1 MDAQGLAGHGHCMTN
16 TDDTNPKE
24 DSKTDKP
31 RVQSAARVVEIL
43 QLVAQSDS
51 EGISARDISARLKLP
66 RQVVYHLAH
75 TLVATDMLRK
85 AGGNNYVLGL
95 GVAALAQSFRRQMAA
110 PASLGTYAERAS
122 AMTGETAYV
131 VGWADDDIVVL
142 VSARGSAA
150 IQAAEVPRGTAG
162 DAHAR
167 ASGKLLLAMAPDH
180 EVERYLVGHAFT
192 ARTPNTIVT
201 RAAFDA
207 ELARI
212 RSDWVSTEIQEY
224 ALGLSCMAVP
234 IGKVP
239 SQMVLGISAP
249 SDRFASHKDEYGE
262 MLKAIASS

>member
-1 MDAQGLAGHGHCMTN
+1 MIYTEETN
-16 TDDTNPKE
+16 V
-24 DSKTDKP
+24 KTDKP

-51 EGISARDISARLKLP
+51 EGISARDISTRLKLP

-85 AGGNNYVLGL
+85 SGGNNYVLGL
-95 GVAALAQSFRRQMAA
+95 GVASLAQSFRRQMAA
-110 PASLGTYAERAS
+110 PASIGTYAERAS
-122 AMTGETAYV
+122 AITGETAYV
-131 VGWADDDIVVL
+131 VGWSDDDIVVL
-142 VSARGSAA
+142 VSARGNAA

-167 ASGKLLLAMAPDH
+167 ASGKLLLAMASDH
-180 EVERYLVGHAFT
+180 EVERYLAGHAFT

-201 RAAFDA
+201 RGAFDA
-207 ELARI
+207 ELDHI
-212 RSDWVSTEIQEY
+212 RLSWVSTEIEEY
-224 ALGLSCMAVP
+224 TVGLSCMAVP

-249 SDRFASHKDEYGE
+249 SDRFVARKDEYAGH
-262 MLKAIASS
+262 LRAIAAN

>member
-1 MDAQGLAGHGHCMTN
+1 MIHANETN
-16 TDDTNPKE
+16 V
-24 DSKTDKP
+24 KTDKP

-51 EGISARDISARLKLP
+51 GGISARDISARLKLP

-85 AGGNNYVLGL
+85 SGGNNYVLGL
-95 GVAALAQSFRRQMAA
+95 GVASLAQSFRRQMAA
-110 PASLGTYAERAS
+110 PASLGTFAERAS

-131 VGWADDDIVVL
+131 VGWSDDDIVVL

-150 IQAAEVPRGTAG
+150 IQAAEVARGTAG

-167 ASGKLLLAMAPDH
+167 ASGKLLLAMVSDN
-180 EVERYLVGHAFT
+180 EVDRYLVSHPLT
-192 ARTPNTIVT
+192 PRTQNTIVT

-207 ELARI
+207 EVDRI
-212 RSDWVSTEIQEY
+212 RATWVSTEIQEY

-239 SQMVLGISAP
+239 SQIVLGISAP
-249 SDRFASHKDEYGE
+249 SDRFSANKDEYIE
-262 MLKAIASS
+262 MLKVIAGS

>member
-1 MDAQGLAGHGHCMTN
+1 MSNAEEMTA
-16 TDDTNPKE
+16 KA
-24 DSKTDKP
+24 DKP

-51 EGISARDISARLKLP
+51 DGISARDISLRLKLP

-85 AGGNNYVLGL
+85 SVGNNYVLGL
-95 GVAALAQSFRRQMAA
+95 GVASLAQSFRRQMAA
-110 PASLGTYAERAS
+110 PASVGTYAERAS
-122 AMTGETAYV
+122 ATTGETAYV

-142 VSARGSAA
+142 VSARGNAA

-167 ASGKLLLAMAPDH
+167 ASGKLLLAMAPQH
-180 EVERYLVGHAFT
+180 EVERYLANHAFT
-192 ARTPNTIVT
+192 ARTTNTIVS
-201 RAAFDA
+201 RAAFDV
-207 ELARI
+207 ELDSI
-212 RSDWVSTEIQEY
+212 RGNWISSEIQEY
-224 ALGLSCMAVP
+224 TIGLSCMAVP

-249 SDRFASHKDEYGE
+249 SERFLERRDQYSHA
-262 MLKAIASS
+262 LKAIANS

>member
-1 MDAQGLAGHGHCMTN
+1 MNDPNEAADAKA
-16 TDDTNPKE
+16 
-24 DSKTDKP
+24 DKP
-31 RVQSAARVVEIL
+31 RVQSAARAIEIL
-43 QLVAQSDS
+43 QLVARSNS

-95 GVAALAQSFRRQMAA
+95 GVASLAQSFRRQMAA
-110 PASLGTYAERAS
+110 PPSIGTYAERAS

-131 VGWADDDIVVL
+131 VGWTDDDIVVL

-167 ASGKLLLAMAPDH
+167 ASGKLLLAMAPSH
-180 EVERYLVGHAFT
+180 EVERYLASHAFT
-192 ARTPNTIVT
+192 ARTPNTIVS

-207 ELARI
+207 ELDRI
-212 RSDWVSTEIQEY
+212 RTDWVSSEIQEY
-224 ALGLSCMAVP
+224 ALGLSCLAVP

-239 SQMVLGISAP
+239 AQMVLGISAP
-249 SDRFASHKDEYGE
+249 SDRFAAHKDEYTA
-262 MLKAIASS
+262 MLKSIANA

>member
-1 MDAQGLAGHGHCMTN
+1 MSADPETSA
-16 TDDTNPKE
+16 
-24 DSKTDKP
+24 KTDKP

-51 EGISARDISARLKLP
+51 DGISARDISTRLKLP

-85 AGGNNYVLGL
+85 SGGNNYVLGL

-110 PASLGTYAERAS
+110 PASVGTYAERAS
-122 AMTGETAYV
+122 AITGETAYV

-167 ASGKLLLAMAPDH
+167 ASGKLLLAMAPNH
-180 EVERYLVGHAFT
+180 EVERYLAGHAFT

-207 ELARI
+207 ELDRI
-212 RSDWVSTEIQEY
+212 RTSWISTEIQEY
-224 ALGLSCMAVP
+224 AIGLSCMAVP

-249 SDRFASHKDEYGE
+249 NDRFVERRDEYAD

>member
-1 MDAQGLAGHGHCMTN
+1 MIEADETN
-16 TDDTNPKE
+16 AKA
-24 DSKTDKP
+24 DKP

-85 AGGNNYVLGL
+85 SGGNNYVLGL

-110 PASLGTYAERAS
+110 PASIGTYAERAS

-131 VGWADDDIVVL
+131 VGWTDDDIVVL

-180 EVERYLVGHAFT
+180 EVERYLVDHAFT

-207 ELARI
+207 ELSRVRAN
-212 RSDWVSTEIQEY
+212 WVSTEIQEY

-249 SDRFASHKDEYGE
+249 SDRFVERKDEYIE
-262 MLKAIASS
+262 MLKAIAGN

>member
-1 MDAQGLAGHGHCMTN
+1 LHGIVCPMS
-16 TDDTNPKE
+16 DVQEKA
-24 DSKTDKP
+24 SKADKP

-51 EGISARDISARLKLP
+51 DGISARDISTRLKLP

-85 AGGNNYVLGL
+85 SGGNNYVLGL

-110 PASLGTYAERAS
+110 PASVGTYAERAS

-131 VGWADDDIVVL
+131 VGWTDDDIVVL
-142 VSARGSAA
+142 VTARGSAA

-167 ASGKLLLAMAPDH
+167 ASGKLLLAMAPNH
-180 EVERYLVGHAFT
+180 EVERYLAGHAFT

-201 RAAFDA
+201 REAFDV
-207 ELARI
+207 ELDRI
-212 RSDWVSTEIQEY
+212 RTNWVSTEIQEY

-249 SDRFASHKDEYGE
+249 SERFRERRDDYVE
-262 MLKAIASS
+262 MLKDIAST

>member
-1 MDAQGLAGHGHCMTN
+1 MSDIRETSAKA
-16 TDDTNPKE
+16 
-24 DSKTDKP
+24 DKP

-51 EGISARDISARLKLP
+51 DGISARDISTRLKLP

-85 AGGNNYVLGL
+85 SGGNNYVLGL
-95 GVAALAQSFRRQMAA
+95 GVGALAQSFRRQMAA
-110 PASLGTYAERAS
+110 PASVGTYAERAS

-131 VGWADDDIVVL
+131 VGWTDDDIVVL

-167 ASGKLLLAMAPDH
+167 ASGKLLLAMAPNH
-180 EVERYLVGHAFT
+180 EVERYLAGHAFT

-207 ELARI
+207 ELDRI
-212 RSDWVSTEIQEY
+212 RNNWISTEIQEY

-249 SDRFASHKDEYGE
+249 SERFLERRDDYIEI
-262 MLKAIASS
+262 LKEIAGA

>member
-1 MDAQGLAGHGHCMTN
+1 VLHGIVGPMN
-16 TDDTNPKE
+16 DIQEKVA
-24 DSKTDKP
+24 KADKP

-51 EGISARDISARLKLP
+51 DGISARDISTRLKLP

-85 AGGNNYVLGL
+85 SGGNNYVLGL

-110 PASLGTYAERAS
+110 PASVGTYAERAS

-131 VGWADDDIVVL
+131 VGWTDDDIVVL

-167 ASGKLLLAMAPDH
+167 ASGKLLLAMAPNH
-180 EVERYLVGHAFT
+180 EVERYLAGHAFT

-201 RAAFDA
+201 RAAFDT
-207 ELARI
+207 ELDRI
-212 RSDWVSTEIQEY
+212 RTNWVSTEIQEY

-249 SDRFASHKDEYGE
+249 SERFLERRDDYVE
-262 MLKAIASS
+262 MLKDIAST